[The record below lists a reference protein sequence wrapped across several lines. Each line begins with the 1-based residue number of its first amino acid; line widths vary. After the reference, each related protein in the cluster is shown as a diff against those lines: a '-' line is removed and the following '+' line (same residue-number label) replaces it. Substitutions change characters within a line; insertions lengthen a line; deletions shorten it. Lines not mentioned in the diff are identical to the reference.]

1 MKIGYVRVSTR
12 DQNLDLQIEALEKAG
27 CEKIYKEKISGTTKN
42 LPELD
47 KMIEQFQ
54 KGDELYVWRLD
65 RLGRSVK
72 NIIDLVLSL
81 SDKGIIIK
89 GFTDGEDTA
98 TANGRLFLN
107 LIASPAEYEG
117 ELIRER
123 TYAGLQSARAR
134 GRLGGRPKGY
144 TKETISKL
152 LLLSNIYKDITKRPE
167 EIYKSPGLSR
177 ATFYRYAKILDHHTD
192 EEIKKMSNKK

>member
-89 GFTDGEDTA
+89 VLPME
-98 TANGRLFLN
+98 
-107 LIASPAEYEG
+107 
-117 ELIRER
+117 
-123 TYAGLQSARAR
+123 
-134 GRLGGRPKGY
+134 
-144 TKETISKL
+144 
-152 LLLSNIYKDITKRPE
+152 
-167 EIYKSPGLSR
+167 
-177 ATFYRYAKILDHHTD
+177 
-192 EEIKKMSNKK
+192 